1 MARRLPAAMTTI
13 QDAPTAV
20 SAARRAAPPLS
31 PAPRARG
38 EVLAWLFLA
47 AGLAAVFAWLLQRH
61 LGLNPVIF
69 ADEWYYSKMARLQ
82 PLGEAI
88 VPSYLYLWLFSASS
102 ACGSGFLDCVRIGNA
117 LLFVG
122 AGPFIYLIGRRV
134 TRPAIAAAVS
144 LLSLLAPFNLYT
156 ALFMPEATYYFGFIV
171 LSWVVLNHPSWSA
184 ARLGLAG
191 GAVLGLMSL
200 VKVHALFLLPALGL
214 YLACNAWMRADGKRP
229 AAWLADALVA
239 AVLAAVATLLAKFSV
254 GYLLAGKPALSL
266 FGSFYATA
274 AESGAG
280 RSLFYL
286 APPAFVNGRG
296 HLMVLALLMP
306 MPMAMLLLALLSG
319 AARRQAGAA
328 LSRLGL
334 YSFLMLGSAAGLAVV
349 YTASIAGLGPLE
361 VVRLHLRY
369 YSFVFPLLLL
379 IAAAPLGTVQAG
391 RQLLERQPGQPRLA
405 WAAAALV
412 GAAVLAALVLLP
424 RYSPTPIDGPE
435 FASLS
440 LQSWQG
446 WTLAALDLA
455 VLLLWAAG
463 RRLAA
468 ALFLFAVVPLTL
480 ALGMAANDSYL
491 RQVRADW
498 PPDAAGK
505 LAYRLVPRAEHG
517 QVTVAGHA
525 MMDIMRAQF
534 HIDHQDSGM
543 LELPKDAPIE
553 AYQMPARHKWLLV
566 IGQHAVP
573 PGLGAAPVVATA
585 EYALLRLESAFRPI
599 GTRHLS
605 QPYGG
610 LVTGADGLSVGE
622 PWGRWSTGKQVV
634 LHLDRPLPK
643 VADVLIKAQAYADN
657 TTLPFTLR
665 AGDSSVPFRIGPSL
679 QEVKLRV
686 HTDGAQ
692 RSLTIEVPRPTTPRS
707 LGQWADDRA
716 LGIGIAEVSIGE
728 GQ

>member
-1 MARRLPAAMTTI
+1 MMTT
-13 QDAPTAV
+13 QDAPSV
-20 SAARRAAPPLS
+20 STPAARSPAPPPRAAP
-31 PAPRARG
+31 AG
-38 EVLAWLFLA
+38 ELFVRLCLA

-88 VPSYLYLWLFSASS
+88 VPSYLYLWLFGASS
-102 ACGSGFLDCVRIGNA
+102 ACSSGFLDCVRIGNA

-134 TRPAIAAAVS
+134 TRPAVAAAVT
-144 LLSLLAPFNLYT
+144 LLALLLPFNLYT
-156 ALFMPEATYYFGFIV
+156 ALFMPEATYYFGFLV
-171 LSWVVLNHPSWSA
+171 LSWLALNHAAWSA
-184 ARLGLAG
+184 ARLGLAS
-191 GAVLGLMSL
+191 GAMLGLMSL
-200 VKVHALFLLPALGL
+200 VKVHALFLLPALCL
-214 YLACNAWMRADGKRP
+214 YLAGNAWLRGDGRLRG
-229 AAWLADALVA
+229 AWLADALIA
-239 AVLAAVATLLAKFSV
+239 SVLAGVATLIVKFGI

-280 RSLFYL
+280 RSLLYL

-296 HLMVLALLMP
+296 HLMVLALLLP
-306 MPMAMLLLALLSG
+306 LPMAMLVLALLSG

-328 LSRLGL
+328 LNRLSL
-334 YSFLMLGSAAGLAVV
+334 YSVLMLGSAAGVTV
-349 YTASIAGLGPLE
+349 MYTASIAGLGPVE

-379 IAAAPLGTVQAG
+379 IAAAPLAAGQATPDPV
-391 RQLLERQPGQPRLA
+391 RRPRLA
-405 WAAAALV
+405 WLAAALV

-424 RYSPTPIDGPE
+424 RYAPTPIDGPE
-435 FASLS
+435 IAALK

-455 VLLLWAAG
+455 VLGLWAG
-463 RRLAA
+463 GWRRLASP
-468 ALFLFAVVPLTL
+468 LFLFAAVPFTL
-480 ALGMAANDSYL
+480 ALGAIENGAYL
-491 RQVRADW
+491 RQVRGDW

-505 LAYRLVPRAEHG
+505 LAHRHVPRAEHG
-517 QVTVAGHA
+517 QITVAGHA

-534 HIDHQDSGM
+534 HIDHKDSGM
-543 LELPKDAPIE
+543 LELPGRDAPID
-553 AYQMPARHKWLLV
+553 AYQLPARHKWLLV
-566 IGQHAVP
+566 LGRHALPEGQGAVP
-573 PGLGAAPVVATA
+573 VVTTP
-585 EYALLRLESAFRPI
+585 EFSLVRLEGAFRPL

-610 LVTGADGLSVGE
+610 LVAGAEGLSVAE
-622 PWGRWSTGKQVV
+622 PWGRWSTGRRVV

-643 VADVLIKAQAYADN
+643 VAEVLIKAQAYADN

-665 AGDSSVPFRIGPSL
+665 VGGESIPFHIGPSL

-686 HTDGAQ
+686 RTDGAQ
-692 RSLTIEVPRPTTPRS
+692 RSLAIEVPRPTTPRS

-728 GQ
+728 GPEAPAPTP